1 MDDHRVDPAQA
12 STLQRVLELA
22 LESCRSVIEGDAIVE
37 AADPADGLAPSYVP
51 FTGTRKRPTLVC
63 REKLSRGT
71 RCNATPKRASLHPTP
86 YHAAVPRSSVLERDA
101 RFVSHAQ
108 RAPSHRSAS
117 RTYRPAVPHGGW
129 CMPWRKVIS
138 RSRQCREARRQYHTT
153 TQPSWPA
160 RAAQVVVESR
170 PPCLWREC
178 AHVDAKAAF
187 RSIRRAMEN
196 KKVRTELRF
205 REFACALEC

>member
-138 RSRQCREARRQYHTT
+138 RSRQCRESGRITVAVHDVSALTSTRRERFVRQEGRWRTRRSERSSDFENLHV
-153 TQPSWPA
+153 PLN
-160 RAAQVVVESR
+160 VE
-170 PPCLWREC
+170 
-178 AHVDAKAAF
+178 K
-187 RSIRRAMEN
+187 
-196 KKVRTELRF
+196 
-205 REFACALEC
+205 